1 MENLLRRPT
10 VRRTFHDALLLKDI
24 TPFCYS
30 RAWYVLSEWPKTV
43 SVSDCTLQTCNSV
56 QRQNFTALYIPL

>member
-10 VRRTFHDALLLKDI
+10 VRQKIHDALLLKDI

-30 RAWYVLSEWPKTV
+30 RA
-43 SVSDCTLQTCNSV
+43 
-56 QRQNFTALYIPL
+56 